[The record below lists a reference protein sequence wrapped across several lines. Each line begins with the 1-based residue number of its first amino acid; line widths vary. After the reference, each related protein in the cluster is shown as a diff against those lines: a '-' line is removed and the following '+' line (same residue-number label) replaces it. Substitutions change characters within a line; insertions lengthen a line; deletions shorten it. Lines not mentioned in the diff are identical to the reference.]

1 MVEFANGKVT
11 VTIFLHKN
19 SEPTPKLTLQ
29 KTRQVV
35 FHHPSLK
42 GEKEGESYHGTF
54 NCEEG
59 S

>member
-1 MVEFANGKVT
+1 MVEFASGKVS

-29 KTRQVV
+29 KIGQVC
-35 FHHPSLK
+35 HHPGLK
-42 GEKEGESYHGTF
+42 GEKEGESCHSTF
-54 NCEEG
+54 NSEEG